1 MDILDFGLT
10 GLKLSRIGF
19 GLAALGRPG
28 YINLGHGKDLN
39 FDYDLIA
46 MQSQTIKMLDL
57 AYKLGI
63 RYFDVARS
71 YGKGEEFLSHW
82 IKTNSDKKDFIA
94 GSKWGYT
101 YTADWK
107 VDADKHEV
115 KEHTFNVLNHQ
126 YPESVKF
133 LGDYLSIYHI
143 HSATLDSGVLNN
155 EEVLDKLWQLKES
168 GIIVGLSLSG
178 EGQSET
184 LEKAIT
190 IKNGGDRL
198 FQSVQV
204 TWNLLEQSATN
215 VLMKASSYGC
225 GIIVKEALAN
235 GRLTS
240 RNMDLSFAE
249 KREIMDELAI
259 KYNCGIDALSLAYI
273 LNQKWANVVLSGA
286 STEEQ
291 LKSNVKSLDLVLD
304 GKDISLLESLK
315 EEPSVYWSSRAQLRW
330 N

>member
-1 MDILDFGLT
+1 MEIKDFGLT
-10 GLKLSRIGF
+10 GLKVSRMGL

-28 YINLGHGKDLN
+28 YINLGHGKDLS
-39 FDYDLIA
+39 FDYNPGSMKSHTL
-46 MQSQTIKMLDL
+46 KVLDC
-57 AYKLGI
+57 AYGLGI

-71 YGKGEEFLSHW
+71 YGKGEEFLSYW
-82 IKTNSDKKDFIA
+82 IKANTEKKDFIV

-107 VDADKHEV
+107 VDAVKHEV
-115 KEHTFNVLNHQ
+115 KEHTSNVLERQ
-126 YPESVKF
+126 YPESAKL

-143 HSATLDSGVLNN
+143 HSATLDSGVLDNKK
-155 EEVLDKLWQLKES
+155 VLEKLWQLKES

-178 EGQSET
+178 IGQGET
-184 LEKAIT
+184 LDKALNIR
-190 IKNGGDRL
+190 NGGDRL

-215 VLMKASSYGC
+215 ILTKASSNGC

-235 GRLTS
+235 GRLTD
-240 RNMDLSFAE
+240 RNGDLSFAG
-249 KREIMDELAI
+249 KREILDKLAV
-259 KYNCGIDALSLAYI
+259 KYDCGIDALSLAFV

-291 LKSNVKSLDLVLD
+291 LKSNVESLQIVLD
-304 GKDISLLESLK
+304 ERDIAVLESLK
-315 EEPSVYWSSRAQLRW
+315 EEPSAYWSSRSELSW

>member
-1 MDILDFGLT
+1 MDIIDFGST
-10 GLKLSRIGF
+10 SLKVSRIGL

-39 FDYDLIA
+39 FDYDHNA
-46 MQSQTIKMLDL
+46 MQSQTLRMLNF

-71 YGKGEEFLSHW
+71 YGRGEEFLSHW
-82 IKTNSDKKDFIA
+82 IKANNEKKDFIV

-107 VDADKHEV
+107 VDAAKHEV
-115 KEHTFNVLNHQ
+115 KEHTFNVLNRQ
-126 YPESVKF
+126 YPESTKL

-143 HSATLDSGVLNN
+143 HSATLDSGVLDNK
-155 EEVLDKLWQLKES
+155 EVLDKLWQLKES

-178 EGQSET
+178 IGQSET
-184 LEKAIT
+184 LDKALNIQ
-190 IKNGGDRL
+190 NGGDRL

-204 TWNLLEQSATN
+204 TWNLLEQSATD

-240 RNMDLSFAE
+240 RNKDLSFVG
-249 KREIMDELAI
+249 KREILNELAI
-259 KYNCGIDALSLAYI
+259 KYNCGVDAISLAYV
-273 LNQKWANVVLSGA
+273 LNQKWANVALSGA

-291 LKSNVKSLDLVLD
+291 LKSNVESLQILFDEGDLA
-304 GKDISLLESLK
+304 ILESLK
-315 EEPSVYWSSRAQLRW
+315 EKPEAYWSSRAQLLW